1 MMSPDIQVINT
12 TTNGSGVFAYRAFQ
26 PDEFIEFF
34 AGFEIDHPP
43 RYSVYLDGCHIEP
56 TNGLKYLNHSCAPN
70 GHFKSRDLVALTVIE
85 PGEEITINYKT
96 TEERLVCPFECQC
109 GSPNCLGLIE

>member
-1 MMSPDIQVINT
+1 MISPDIQVINT

-34 AGFEIDHPP
+34 AGFEIDHPT

-56 TNGLKYLNHSCAPN
+56 TNGLKYLNHACAPN
-70 GHFKSRDLVALTVIE
+70 ARFKSRNLVALRAIE

-96 TEERLVCPFECQC
+96 TEEKLVCPFECQC